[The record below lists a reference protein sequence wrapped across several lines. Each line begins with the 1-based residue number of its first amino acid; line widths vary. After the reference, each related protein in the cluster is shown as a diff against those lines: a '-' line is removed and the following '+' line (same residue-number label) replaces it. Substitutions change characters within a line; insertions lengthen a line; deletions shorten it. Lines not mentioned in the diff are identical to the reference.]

1 MWENWRTRIGSGSGL
16 LAFVAG
22 VLRGAKADRV
32 TGLAAEVAFFAAL
45 SVLPTLVA
53 AATALTLVPRFGR
66 DGKGADVEGT
76 VISWM
81 EDLLT
86 EQATGV
92 VAAIRDLFDRSNG
105 DIFTIALL
113 GALFAGSRGIDAAI
127 EAVVVVANDV
137 EARPWWK
144 RRLLSLGMLLGTLLA
159 GAVAVSMFVVGPLL
173 GGARGVAD
181 ELGMGETF
189 VVVWRWLR
197 FPLGALGLTLWSVAV
212 LHVSRPHARAWR
224 ADLIGASV
232 TTALWIAL
240 SLGLRVYLG
249 TFGRSNPALGALG
262 GPLIV
267 LLWFYLLALA
277 LLVGAEV
284 AQQVRNRGAAA

>member
-1 MWENWRTRIGSGSGL
+1 MWENWRARRDSGDGL
-16 LAFVAG
+16 VGFVVG

-32 TGLAAEVAFFAAL
+32 TGLAAEVAFFAVL
-45 SVLPTLVA
+45 SVLPILVA
-53 AATALTLVPRFGR
+53 AATALTLVPRFGG
-66 DGKGADVEGT
+66 DGEGVDVEGT
-76 VISWM
+76 IVSWV
-81 EDLLT
+81 EDVLT
-86 EQATGV
+86 EEATGV
-92 VAAIRDLFDRSNG
+92 VDAIRDLFDRSNG

-113 GALFAGSRGIDAAI
+113 GALLAGSRGIDAAI

-144 RRLLSLGMLLGTLLA
+144 RRLLSLGMLLGTVVA

-181 ELGMGETF
+181 ELGRGETF

-197 FPLGALGLTLWSVAV
+197 FPLGALALTLWSAAV
-212 LHVSRPHARAWR
+212 LHVSRPHGRAWR

-262 GPLIV
+262 GPLIL
-267 LLWFYLLALA
+267 LLWLYLLALA
-277 LLVGAEV
+277 LLIGAEV
-284 AQQVRNRGAAA
+284 AQQVRERGVAA